1 MQASNF
7 YSTKDLY
14 TASFLYAKGI
24 KLNSTDKQGKIC
36 WFVFENKELCERLI
50 QSYLAKTE
58 MVVAKDF
65 SDAVRTLK
73 DLVFQT

>member
-1 MQASNF
+1 MQTNNL

-24 KLNSTDKQGKIC
+24 KLNSTDKQGKVC
-36 WFVFENKELCERLI
+36 WFVFEDKTHCERLI

-65 SDAVRTLK
+65 TDAVRTLK
-73 DLVFQT
+73 DLVFQN